1 MSLWN
6 TFKQSRSRDAD
17 IDEEIRAHLSM
28 MEQDRVE
35 HGESPE
41 GAKLAAHREFGN
53 PLLIKE
59 ATREM
64 WGWAWGL
71 AWVER
76 SFHDLK
82 YASRQMRRSPGFTFV
97 AVLTLALGL
106 GTTTAMFSI
115 VNGVLLTPLKF
126 PEPDRLYM
134 AQTIVA
140 PRFKANGPW
149 PVNARHFHE
158 WRSHGQS
165 WEQIALVDGL
175 GATLTGTG
183 EPQRMHGLAV
193 SHNFL
198 KTLGIEPALGRDFR
212 PEEELPGNSNVVILS
227 DSLWRS
233 RYASAPSMVG
243 QSILLD
249 GVPNLVIGIMPE
261 LRLPNVS
268 NVMLL
273 RPLGFD
279 VSQAR
284 AYGQY
289 NYRSVVRLKPGV
301 QPQAAISEMNA
312 LIADL
317 VRQFKIESKPG
328 MAPLLDQAT
337 AGVRPALWLLLGTV
351 GAVLLI
357 VCVNVGN
364 LMLLRTGGRL
374 REAGVRMA
382 LGASRQR
389 LFGLA
394 LTEAVVLVAIG
405 GVLGLVLADAG
416 IRAFAASAPISL
428 PRLDEVRMDWR
439 VLLFAFAAMALSTL
453 ICGYIPAWRLSKTAP
468 LDALKAGSANATEL
482 GRRLRLREAIVG
494 LEVALSTLLL
504 VVGGL
509 LMVSFVRVIEADKG
523 IDVAR
528 VVTQDVAL
536 TNSKYTNRQS
546 TTRFI
551 HDALPQ
557 FASLP
562 GVEAASFSNQAPLR
576 GQNTTCGMRD
586 PDHLA
591 DPAHPDAASN
601 FAGLANYQFV
611 APGFWKTMGIPIM
624 SGRALEEQDR
634 DRRVAVVSERVAR
647 TLWPDQSP
655 VGRHVMTCGS
665 NESAT
670 LEVIGVVGDARAR
683 AEQDPPLTIYQPY
696 WDTGTDGGSFV
707 LRTKA
712 DSSTVTGALHKVL
725 HSLDSDLPIAPAQT
739 MMQVLDESVA
749 PRRFEMYL
757 AVAFA
762 AAALLLASFGIYGIV
777 SFTVARRTP
786 EIGIRLALGA
796 EPRQLVAMVLRQG
809 LAPVAGG
816 LMAGLIGALVIG
828 RFLASQLFGVSPHDP
843 LTISIVTM
851 LLLVVAV
858 GACLIPARR
867 AIRIDPVRALR
878 FE

>member
-1 MSLWN
+1 MRLW
-6 TFKQSRSRDAD
+6 FRRDAELN
-17 IDEEIRAHLSM
+17 EEIRSHLEM
-28 MEQDRVE
+28 AARDRIAR
-35 HGESPE
+35 GESVQD
-41 GAKLAAHREFGN
+41 ARLHARRELGN
-53 PLLIKE
+53 ELLIKE
-59 ATREM
+59 TTRDV
-64 WGWAWGL
+64 WGWA
-71 AWVER
+71 AVER
-76 SFHDLK
+76 SFQDLK
-82 YASRQMRRSPGFTFV
+82 YAFRQMRRSPGFTLI

-106 GTTTAMFSI
+106 GATTAMFSI
-115 VNGVLLTPLKF
+115 VNGVLLTPLKL

-140 PRFKANGPW
+140 PRFKANTPW

-158 WRSHGQS
+158 WRTHGQS
-165 WEQIALVDGL
+165 WDQIALIDGL
-175 GATLTGTG
+175 AVTLTGSG
-183 EPQRMHGLAV
+183 EPQPIHGLAV

-198 KTLGIEPALGRDFR
+198 KTLGIQPSIGRDFR
-212 PEEELPGNSNVVILS
+212 PEEELPANSNVVILS
-227 DSLWRS
+227 DSFWRS
-233 RYASAPSMVG
+233 RFAAAPSIVG

-261 LRLPNVS
+261 LRLPNMR
-268 NVMLL
+268 NTMIL

-301 QPQAAISEMNA
+301 QPQTAIAEMNA

-328 MAPLLDQAT
+328 MTPVLDQAT

-405 GVLGLVLADAG
+405 GILGLFLADAG
-416 IRAFAASAPISL
+416 IRAFAASAPVSL
-428 PRLDEVRMDWR
+428 PRLDEVRIDWR
-439 VLLFAFAAMALSTL
+439 VLLFASAAMALSTV
-453 ICGYIPAWRLSKTAP
+453 ICGFVPAWRLSKTMP

-509 LMVSFVRVIEADKG
+509 LTVSFVRVITADKG
-523 IDVAR
+523 FDVAR
-528 VVTQDVAL
+528 VITQYFAL
-536 TNSKYTNRQS
+536 TNSNYSKLES
-546 TTRFI
+546 TKFI
-551 HDALPQ
+551 RNALPQ
-557 FASLP
+557 LANLP
-562 GVEAASFSNQAPLR
+562 GVEAASFTNQAPLR
-576 GQNTTCGMRD
+576 GQNTTCGLRD

-601 FAGLANYQFV
+601 FAGIANYQFV
-611 APGFWKTMGIPIM
+611 APGFWKTMGIPVLN
-624 SGRALEEQDR
+624 GRGIEDQDR
-634 DRRVAVVSERVAR
+634 DRRVAVISERVAS

-655 VGRHVMTCGS
+655 IGRHVMTCGS
-665 NESAT
+665 NESAI
-670 LEVIGVVGDARAR
+670 LEVVGVVGETRPT
-683 AEQDPPLTIYQPY
+683 AEQEPPLTIYQPY
-696 WDTGTDGGSFV
+696 WDVGMGGGSFV
-707 LRTKA
+707 LRTEA
-712 DSSTVTGALHKVL
+712 DPSTVTGALRKL
-725 HSLDSDLPIAPAQT
+725 LRSLDPDLPIAPAET
-739 MMQVLDESVA
+739 MEQVLNEWEA

-757 AVAFA
+757 AMAFA
-762 AAALLLASFGIYGIV
+762 AAALVLASFGIYGVV
-777 SFTVARRTP
+777 SFTIARRTP

-809 LAPVAGG
+809 LSPVVGG
-816 LMAGLIGALVIG
+816 LAVGLIGALGIG
-828 RFLASQLFGVSPHDP
+828 RFLASQLFGVSPRDP

-867 AIRIDPVRALR
+867 AIRVDPVRALR